1 MKMVMEERLVTSQNL
16 IRQRKFLTLQ
26 KKKPLRNTYLV
37 NLADVKFLTLKE
49 KILPLRRQGL
59 DKQYKYLYSYLELVS
74 LSLKNYPFLPFL
86 IFAGALITTAT
97 IGLPVFT
104 S

>member
-1 MKMVMEERLVTSQNL
+1 MFNFDFWMKN
-16 IRQRKFLTLQ
+16 F
-26 KKKPLRNTYLV
+26 YL
-37 NLADVKFLTLKE
+37 LE
-49 KILPLRRQGL
+49 KQGV
-59 DKQYKYLYSYLELVS
+59 DKQYKYLYSYFELVS